1 MVLRG
6 WHLRPRWLCGQKL
19 EEETSEDIRLVLA
32 QELWRRGC
40 PPLLRAVA
48 SRAHL
53 CCCCRCVRGSL
64 SHGLR
69 CSGAWLC
76 GLHHI
81 SYRKQ
86 GCRPIFGV
94 RESWVYVLIRCIFGL
109 CKDTVS
115 LSLQCPHLE
124 NGSNLPLRMVVRK
137 NKLLRGSH
145 CVLPKSHQLAG
156 SLTCGHSVHP
166 CRIGN
171 VCKEPNPRPG
181 M

>member
-1 MVLRG
+1 MGRSLKR
-6 WHLRPRWLCGQKL
+6 RPRKTLGWFWPRSSGGGAALLC
-19 EEETSEDIRLVLA
+19 S
-32 QELWRRGC
+32 ELW
-40 PPLLRAVA
+40 PPGPICAAVVGA
-48 SRAHL
+48 F
-53 CCCCRCVRGSL
+53 VGSL